1 MGPRL
6 DSSLACASDPLSSPS
21 PGLGLQV
28 SSNTLYLYF
37 QFGTG
42 SLIGQELDK
51 STRWAGQGGSGIRR
65 NRHRGSLNLSVFA
78 TLKQGVLYIKKPN
91 ITSLVSACHHRILT
105 HLASRTLIPG
115 TPPPTRLGWSVA
127 HHVDFCI
134 LLIQFLWALVE
145 FAIIPELLYSL
156 TLNICVLMI
165 CKDLQTHGQ

>member
-1 MGPRL
+1 
-6 DSSLACASDPLSSPS
+6 
-21 PGLGLQV
+21 
-28 SSNTLYLYF
+28 LYF

-115 TPPPTRLGWSVA
+115 TPPLPDWGGPWHTMSTSAYFWSNSSG
-127 HHVDFCI
+127 
-134 LLIQFLWALVE
+134 LLWNL
-145 FAIIPELLYSL
+145 PLYQSCS
-156 TLNICVLMI
+156 TL
-165 CKDLQTHGQ
+165 